1 MADFPQIAPMLSY
14 EDVGAAAD
22 WLVRAFGF
30 EEAERIEYEGEVVHV
45 TLRLGTGVVM
55 LGKPGDS
62 YVNPKRLR
70 EQCEAAA
77 RMYAVPWVVDGVWGQ
92 VDDVEAH
99 RERARE
105 AGADAP
111 VRDRERPRRP
121 ALPRRGSR
129 GPPLDVRAGVAGRGR
144 V

>member
-1 MADFPQIAPMLSY
+1 VAGFPQIAPMLSY
-14 EDVGAAAD
+14 EDVGGAAD

-30 EEAERIEYEGEVVHV
+30 EEIERFEHEGEVVHV
-45 TLRLGTGVVM
+45 SLRLGTGVVM
-55 LGKPGDS
+55 VGKPGET

-77 RMYAVPWVVDGVWGQ
+77 RMYAVPWVVDGVWVQ

-105 AGADAP
+105 AGATLLSGIED
-111 VRDRERPRRP
+111 
-121 ALPRRGSR
+121 
-129 GPPLDVRAGVAGRGR
+129 GPDGLLYR
-144 V
+144 VEDPEGHRWMFAQA